1 MLKKLICVLL
11 VGSLSSGLQGQE
23 IKPRGYF
30 GGDSIK
36 IGEVINYTLIL
47 EYPRGMEVLFPD
59 STFNYAPFEYVDRS
73 YLSTESTLSH
83 SIDSVVYQLS
93 TFEMDSIQ
101 RLSLPVFVML
111 NGDSTAINTPVD
123 SLFLKFLITTE
134 SDTLDIQDTAQFQ
147 NVSKAFNYPY
157 LLIALGIL
165 AVIGLAVLIFFGAEI
180 RKRLK
185 LFRMRK
191 AHQRFLSRFSKLQQ
205 AGFKQVKEAE
215 NLLGFW
221 KKYLEQLEG
230 MPYTKLTTKE
240 IVTIEDNQEFRDTL
254 SNLDLNI
261 YGRFEPNDI
270 HELSDR
276 LKQFGEDRYQ
286 QKVGELKNV

>member
-1 MLKKLICVLL
+1 MTTLCW
-11 VGSLSSGLQGQE
+11 GQE

-30 GGDSIK
+30 ATDSIK
-36 IGEVINYTLIL
+36 IGQVVDYTMIL

-59 STFNYAPFEYVDRS
+59 STFNFAPFEYIDRG
-73 YLSTESTLSH
+73 YQSTESNQSH
-83 SIDSVVYQLS
+83 SLDSVVYRLS
-93 TFEMDSIQ
+93 TFELDSVQ
-101 RLSLPVFVML
+101 SLTLPVYVML
-111 NGDSTAINTPVD
+111 NGDSTAIYTPTDSVLLKFVITADSD
-123 SLFLKFLITTE
+123 SLE
-134 SDTLDIQDTAQFQ
+134 IQNTAQFQ

-157 LLIALGIL
+157 LLIALAIL
-165 AVIGLAVLIFFGAEI
+165 GVLLVLVLIFFGAEI

-191 AHQRFLSRFSKLQQ
+191 AHERFLARFGKLQQ
-205 AGFKQVKEAE
+205 NGFQQAKQAE
-215 NLLGFW
+215 TLVGFW

-261 YGRFEPNDI
+261 YGHFQPNDI
-270 HELSDR
+270 HDLSDR

-286 QKVGELKNV
+286 QKVEEIRDV